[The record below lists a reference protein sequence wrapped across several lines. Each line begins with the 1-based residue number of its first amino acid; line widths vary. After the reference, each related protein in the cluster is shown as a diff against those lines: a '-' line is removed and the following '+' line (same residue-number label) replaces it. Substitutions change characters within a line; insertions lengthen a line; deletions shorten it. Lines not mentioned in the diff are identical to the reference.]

1 MADYSPSY
9 TEESHNDANSSRDST
24 NATAEDSDSVLE
36 HSANDRHSNRGW
48 LRQFIFLFVFVA
60 GHDFIYWTALEI
72 VRSSV
77 PFFFRKQSVVVNH
90 QTNPGLFLD

>member
-36 HSANDRHSNRGW
+36 HSANDRHSNQVG
-48 LRQFIFLFVFVA
+48 FANSFFLFVFVA
-60 GHDFIYWTALEI
+60 GHDFMYWTALEI